1 MFKINQNLQKYWSI
15 PQKGVQLVGRPVITQ
30 VPYYF
35 LLLLPVAVW
44 PFHCIQIR
52 ETEVKL
58 VTWQVIRVYLM
69 VEFEIWENKSSMR
82 ITKYASY
89 RENFLNIYRLSDKRQ
104 FTRQFI
110 INEPKLVFWW
120 PLNYFIW
127 LYFQRRYGY

>member
-1 MFKINQNLQKYWSI
+1 MFKDNQNLQKYRSI
-15 PQKGVQLVGRPVITQ
+15 PQKGVQLVGHLLIIQ

-35 LLLLPVAVW
+35 LLLLPVPVW

-58 VTWQVIRVYLM
+58 VTWQVVRVYLM

-82 ITKYASY
+82 ITKYSSY
-89 RENFLNIYRLSDKRQ
+89 KGKFSQYLQALLEC
-104 FTRQFI
+104 QFI
-110 INEPKLVFWW
+110 KKKPKLVFWW

>member
-15 PQKGVQLVGRPVITQ
+15 PQKGVQLVSHLVIIQ

-82 ITKYASY
+82 ITKYSSY
-89 RENFLNIYRLSDKRQ
+89 KGKFSQYLQALLEC
-104 FTRQFI
+104 QFI
-110 INEPKLVFWW
+110 INKPKLVFWW